1 MSNLLKNLT
10 AVSRCG
16 VEYRKQYLEAEGIPG
31 KYGRF
36 LLEVCSTPG
45 ISQEALSRQLLL
57 DKSSIT
63 RHAATLEEDGYI
75 TRVSC
80 IDDRRILR
88 LYPTEKTQA
97 LLPRLTAAWDS
108 WEAIITRS
116 FSPEEAAQATA
127 LLEKMKFAARE
138 WMEAH

>member
-1 MSNLLKNLT
+1 MSKLLQNLT

-57 DKSSIT
+57 DKSNIT

-75 TRVSC
+75 TRVPC
-80 IDDRRILR
+80 PDDRRILR
-88 LYPTEKTQA
+88 LYPSDKTQA
-97 LLPRLTAAWDS
+97 LLPHLTAAWDS
-108 WEAIITRS
+108 WETVITKTLT
-116 FSPEEAAQATA
+116 PEECRQAAA
-127 LLEKMKFAARE
+127 LLEKMKTAARE
-138 WMEAH
+138 WMEVR